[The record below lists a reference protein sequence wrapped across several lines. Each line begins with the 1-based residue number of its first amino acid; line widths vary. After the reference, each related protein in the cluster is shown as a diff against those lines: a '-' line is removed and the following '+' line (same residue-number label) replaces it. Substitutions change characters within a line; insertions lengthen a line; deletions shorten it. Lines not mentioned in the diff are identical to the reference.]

1 MSIFKKLSM
10 FTGTIIISI
19 ILLFCISLTQSR
31 INGIIEDK
39 GLRFTGQIKNAPP
52 IVAFTTVAL
61 GSFRGILAD
70 ILWLRS
76 AALQDEGNYF
86 EMVQLATWVTE
97 LQPKFSGAA
106 AYLAWNMAYNIS
118 VTCSSFADRWRWVQS
133 GIKLLRDRAIA
144 YNPNDPV
151 LYKELGWIFQHKI
164 GNVLD
169 DANLYYKNQLAI
181 EMTQVLGYETDWT
194 AFANA
199 PVDLDAFMKA
209 YPKDSPLWKSLETA
223 KIKDVD
229 QLFAEFKKTEA
240 LPEAFI
246 KALKYPNMEKDLIS
260 YFRARWLR
268 EKYRLDAVLI
278 NKINQKYG
286 MLDWR
291 LPEAQAIYWATKGLE
306 MTRGGKDI
314 NCERMITQG
323 LKDAF
328 MSGRLLMIDKDKFE
342 TIITVPNLDV
352 VDSVITTLDKA
363 YIDNKTSSFRSAKLN
378 FIKDAIVVMYNYGKF
393 TKAKE
398 LYKSLRKE
406 EPGKKAYLIP
416 LETFVLK
423 EWAEDIRDATT
434 KKATDSISG
443 LIYRSCY
450 FLTYGDMDAALAQER
465 IAKYIYK
472 KYMLSNADTRDRTG
486 LAPYSEIKKAV
497 VKGCLKSYPP
507 VVATIFKA
515 KLEELKAIK
524 EAQQKK
530 SQKGDVNKK

>member
-19 ILLFCISLTQSR
+19 ILLFCISLTQ
-31 INGIIEDK
+31 NKLDGIITNKE
-39 GLRFTGQIKNAPP
+39 LRFTGQIKNAPP
-52 IVAFTTVAL
+52 IVTFTTVAL

-118 VTCSSFADRWRWVQS
+118 VTCSSFSDRWRWVQS
-133 GIKLLRDRAIA
+133 GIKLLRDRAIS
-144 YNPNDPV
+144 YNPNDPI

-181 EMTQVLGYETDWT
+181 EMSQVLGYETDWD
-194 AFANA
+194 AFAAA
-199 PVDLDAFMKA
+199 PVDEKAFMKA
-209 YPKDSPLWKSLETA
+209 YPKDSNFWKSLKAA
-223 KIKDVD
+223 KIENLEL
-229 QLFAEFKKTEA
+229 LFNEFKKAEA

-246 KALKYPNMEKDLIS
+246 KELKDPKMEKDLIT

-268 EKYRLDAVLI
+268 EKYKLDSVLI
-278 NKINQKYG
+278 NKINKQYG

-291 LPEAQAIYWATKGLE
+291 LPESQAIYWATKGLE
-306 MTRGGKDI
+306 MTRGHKDI

-328 MSGRLLMIDKDKFE
+328 LSGRLLMIDKDKFE
-342 TIITVPNLDV
+342 TIITVPNLEV
-352 VDSVITTLDKA
+352 VDSVIATLQKA
-363 YIDNKTSSFRSAKLN
+363 YIDNKTSSFRSAKIN
-378 FIKDAIVVMYNYGKF
+378 FMKDAIVTLYNYGRF
-393 TKAKE
+393 NKAKE
-398 LYKSLRKE
+398 IYKDLRKE
-406 EPGKKAYLIP
+406 EPGKKSYMVP

-423 EWAEDIRDATT
+423 AWAEDIRDATT
-434 KKATDSISG
+434 KKATDAISG
-443 LIYRSCY
+443 LVYRSCY
-450 FLTYGDMDAALAQER
+450 YLTYGDMDAALAQER

-472 KYMLSNADTRDRTG
+472 KYMISNADTKDRTG

-497 VKGCLKSYPP
+497 VEGCIKSFPP
-507 VVATIFKA
+507 VVSTIFQA
-515 KLEELKAIK
+515 KLKELDARKK
-524 EAQQKK
+524 AQQAEKK
-530 SQKGDVNKK
+530 KNAKI